1 MQQGVRAVEQGYDPV
16 ADGHAGQQQQQQEG
30 QQVGEDH
37 AQYLEYQE
45 EGNE

>member
-16 ADGHAGQQQQQQEG
+16 ADGHAGQQQQQEG